1 MSMKSETATT
11 PPDEALADH
20 IPAEKPR
27 AERLYR
33 WVEVLSAAMLALATI
48 ATAWSGYQSALWGGE
63 QNRHLKSASTAEIK
77 AMQFA
82 SVALQKIS
90 LHSSLFGQWVV
101 AVSEGN
107 TALADFQRK
116 RFPEPLKTATAAWQA
131 TQPLTNPAAPATPFD
146 MPEYVLA
153 ENAEEQRLEATAAAE
168 SEAGGRAGEI
178 SDRYLLFTIIFA
190 SVLFFGG
197 ISGKFRWQVL
207 DVAVLVLGALT
218 FFAGLA
224 IVYSSPIR

>member
-1 MSMKSETATT
+1 MRRPIQRSSELPTRDWA
-11 PPDEALADH
+11 
-20 IPAEKPR
+20 R
-27 AERLYR
+27 
-33 WVEVLSAAMLALATI
+33 S
-48 ATAWSGYQSALWGGE
+48 TAWSARRMAPPTASAPGTGLRSGRPARG
-63 QNRHLKSASTAEIK
+63 SAGRTG
-77 AMQFA
+77 
-82 SVALQKIS
+82 
-90 LHSSLFGQWVV
+90 SSRWVV